1 MKHCERDDRLMAVK
15 KAKEWTSTNFVILD
29 TETTGLDRHARIVE
43 FSCIDR
49 AGTVL
54 VNSLVNPGVPIPPA
68 ASAIHGITDADV
80 ADSPRFIDLWPR
92 VWVALHGADRIL
104 IYNGSYDSRLIRQ
117 SLDGDAGALVQV
129 DTLRYGCIMELY
141 ARFYGQFNDYWG
153 SYTWQKLGQAV
164 NQCGLQWEGEAHRSL
179 ADTRASLAVLNY
191 MAALPL
197 DLAAAA

>member
-1 MKHCERDDRLMAVK
+1 MNHYERDRLKAVK
-15 KAKEWTSTNFVILD
+15 KAREWTSTNFVILD
-29 TETTGLDRHARIVE
+29 TETTGLDAAARIVE

-80 ADSPRFIDLWPR
+80 ADSPRFIDLWPQ
-92 VWVALHGADRIL
+92 VWATLREAERIL

-117 SLDGDAGALVQV
+117 SLEGTAGTLAQV
-129 DTLRYGCIMELY
+129 DTLRYGCIMHLY
-141 ARFYGQFNDYWG
+141 ARFYGAFNEYWD

-164 NQCGLQWEGEAHRSL
+164 NQCGLTWDGAAHRAL
-179 ADTRASLAVLNY
+179 ADTRATLAVLRY
-191 MAALPL
+191 MAAWPP
-197 DLAAAA
+197 DLAVAA